1 MFKSFFFYFY
11 FLRFFFFLRRSNLDE
26 EGFKFLDIF
35 KRWQRFIRLG
45 CSFFFNSLDS
55 DVDKRLSFLF
65 FYVEVSSIRIKS
77 SSFQNLC
84 SKFDDSEVVVKKG
97 FLVLF
102 KLNCRF
108 LNEVRE
114 FNFYNFFEIL
124 LNIENKFSYGLVRDK
139 GVFLRSMFEDYVM

>member
-1 MFKSFFFYFY
+1 M
-11 FLRFFFFLRRSNLDE
+11 
-26 EGFKFLDIF
+26 
-35 KRWQRFIRLG
+35 
-45 CSFFFNSLDS
+45 
-55 DVDKRLSFLF
+55 
-65 FYVEVSSIRIKS
+65 
-77 SSFQNLC
+77 C

-102 KLNCRF
+102 KLNRRS

>member
-1 MFKSFFFYFY
+1 M
-11 FLRFFFFLRRSNLDE
+11 
-26 EGFKFLDIF
+26 
-35 KRWQRFIRLG
+35 
-45 CSFFFNSLDS
+45 
-55 DVDKRLSFLF
+55 
-65 FYVEVSSIRIKS
+65 
-77 SSFQNLC
+77 C

-102 KLNCRF
+102 KLNRRF
-108 LNEVRE
+108 LNEVKE

>member
-1 MFKSFFFYFY
+1 M
-11 FLRFFFFLRRSNLDE
+11 
-26 EGFKFLDIF
+26 
-35 KRWQRFIRLG
+35 
-45 CSFFFNSLDS
+45 
-55 DVDKRLSFLF
+55 
-65 FYVEVSSIRIKS
+65 
-77 SSFQNLC
+77 C

>member
-1 MFKSFFFYFY
+1 M
-11 FLRFFFFLRRSNLDE
+11 
-26 EGFKFLDIF
+26 
-35 KRWQRFIRLG
+35 
-45 CSFFFNSLDS
+45 
-55 DVDKRLSFLF
+55 
-65 FYVEVSSIRIKS
+65 
-77 SSFQNLC
+77 C

-102 KLNCRF
+102 KLNRRF

>member
-1 MFKSFFFYFY
+1 M
-11 FLRFFFFLRRSNLDE
+11 
-26 EGFKFLDIF
+26 
-35 KRWQRFIRLG
+35 
-45 CSFFFNSLDS
+45 
-55 DVDKRLSFLF
+55 
-65 FYVEVSSIRIKS
+65 
-77 SSFQNLC
+77 C

-102 KLNCRF
+102 KLNRRF
-108 LNEVRE
+108 LDEVRE

>member
-1 MFKSFFFYFY
+1 M
-11 FLRFFFFLRRSNLDE
+11 
-26 EGFKFLDIF
+26 
-35 KRWQRFIRLG
+35 
-45 CSFFFNSLDS
+45 
-55 DVDKRLSFLF
+55 
-65 FYVEVSSIRIKS
+65 
-77 SSFQNLC
+77 C
-84 SKFDDSEVVVKKG
+84 SKFDDSVVVVKKG

-102 KLNCRF
+102 KLNRRF

>member
-1 MFKSFFFYFY
+1 M
-11 FLRFFFFLRRSNLDE
+11 
-26 EGFKFLDIF
+26 
-35 KRWQRFIRLG
+35 
-45 CSFFFNSLDS
+45 
-55 DVDKRLSFLF
+55 
-65 FYVEVSSIRIKS
+65 
-77 SSFQNLC
+77 C

-102 KLNCRF
+102 KLNRRS

-139 GVFLRSMFEDYVM
+139 GVFL

>member
-1 MFKSFFFYFY
+1 M
-11 FLRFFFFLRRSNLDE
+11 
-26 EGFKFLDIF
+26 
-35 KRWQRFIRLG
+35 
-45 CSFFFNSLDS
+45 
-55 DVDKRLSFLF
+55 
-65 FYVEVSSIRIKS
+65 
-77 SSFQNLC
+77 C

-102 KLNCRF
+102 KLNRRF

-114 FNFYNFFEIL
+114 FNFYNYFEIL

>member
-1 MFKSFFFYFY
+1 M
-11 FLRFFFFLRRSNLDE
+11 
-26 EGFKFLDIF
+26 
-35 KRWQRFIRLG
+35 
-45 CSFFFNSLDS
+45 
-55 DVDKRLSFLF
+55 
-65 FYVEVSSIRIKS
+65 
-77 SSFQNLC
+77 C

-102 KLNCRF
+102 KLNRRF

-139 GVFLRSMFEDYVM
+139 GVFL